1 MGDPERYLHGV
12 RSLRLR
18 PDERVL
24 AWVITGPI
32 GHFLAGLIDAT
43 TLLIRLGWAR
53 ARGREL

>member
-1 MGDPERYLHGV
+1 V

-32 GHFLAGLIDAT
+32 GHLVAGLIDAA
-43 TLLIRLGWAR
+43 TLLIRWAWAR
-53 ARGREL
+53 ARGHGL